1 MVNQLSGRQGASQ
14 PELLRVVTYR
24 REGWWMAQCLEYDIT
39 ATAKTESDLAREL
52 QRVIVGYMVV
62 AEELGLAPFAH
73 LPPAPSR
80 FLTMWEQAREIDG
93 PWSIEIGPPDLPRP
107 QIQTRLA
114 A

>member
-1 MVNQLSGRQGASQ
+1 
-14 PELLRVVTYR
+14 
-24 REGWWMAQCLEYDIT
+24 MAQCLEYDIT

-62 AEELGLAPFAH
+62 AEELGMAPFAH

-93 PWSIEIGPPDLPRP
+93 PWSVEIGPPDLPRP